1 MVGTDGTGARS
12 RPPIRPIRPI
22 HLIRSIRPIR
32 SIRCQRRP
40 IVKPLDYLVFSLV
53 TLGSLVLAAFNLC
66 PVDWLWAAL
75 TIAVAAFWTFAIYRR
90 ARRAQRSRER

>member
-1 MVGTDGTGARS
+1 M
-12 RPPIRPIRPI
+12 
-22 HLIRSIRPIR
+22 
-32 SIRCQRRP
+32 
-40 IVKPLDYLVFSLV
+40 KPLDYLVFSLV